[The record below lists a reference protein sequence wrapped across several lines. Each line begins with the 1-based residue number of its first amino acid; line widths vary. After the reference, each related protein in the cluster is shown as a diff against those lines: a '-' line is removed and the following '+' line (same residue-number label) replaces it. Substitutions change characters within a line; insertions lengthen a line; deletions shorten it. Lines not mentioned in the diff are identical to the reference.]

1 MNNQSIQPKSLIC
14 YNPYKCV
21 LTTISYITHS
31 VVIITTYL
39 YKICTWAP
47 LYGEFLTLAGCYSRV
62 LDPVQTRYSK
72 VILDIMENDI
82 GTSRELT
89 KKQLAAKNLGLLV
102 YTSIWRGDSYSSYE
116 DRVLM
121 LKKMGVFVGTSN
133 HSAVSSPQFDTA
145 CHKILTSSIVS
156 Y

>member
-1 MNNQSIQPKSLIC
+1 M
-14 YNPYKCV
+14 
-21 LTTISYITHS
+21 
-31 VVIITTYL
+31 
-39 YKICTWAP
+39 
-47 LYGEFLTLAGCYSRV
+47 

-133 HSAVSSPQFDTA
+133 HGAVSSPQFDTA